1 VREIAREVVR
11 HVRRH
16 DLLFYAAGLTFHV
29 AVAVVPLLV
38 AWFVTSLALGDELV
52 TTLTLALAEY
62 APTSLGLQEGVGSLG
77 EVGPRL
83 GIAAFAAALVP
94 ATSYGDGPCGRWC
107 SWPVA

>member
-29 AVAVVPLLV
+29 AVAVVLLV

-52 TTLTLALAEY
+52 TTLTLA
-62 APTSLGLQEGVGSLG
+62 PGR
-77 EVGPRL
+77 VGPDLARAQDRRA
-83 GIAAFAAALVP
+83 GAAGQGAAGGLLALVF
-94 ATSYGDGPCGRWC
+94 
-107 SWPVA
+107 VAGGLVS

>member
-1 VREIAREVVR
+1 MAREPGRPGPRVPREPGSPALRVVREIAREVVR

-29 AVAVVPLLV
+29 AIAVV
-38 AWFVTSLALGDELV
+38 
-52 TTLTLALAEY
+52 
-62 APTSLGLQEGVGSLG
+62 
-77 EVGPRL
+77 PRL

>member
-29 AVAVVPLLV
+29 AVAVVPLLA
-38 AWFVTSLALGDELV
+38 AWFVTSLALGDE
-52 TTLTLALAEY
+52 
-62 APTSLGLQEGVGSLG
+62 
-77 EVGPRL
+77 
-83 GIAAFAAALVP
+83 LVP